1 MKKLSKLLSK
11 KFNELHLLMEQT
23 ESKDTLK
30 VIADGLEDLQ
40 DLYNAEEF
48 FNERDFVAPDGSLFR
63 PDRLVK
69 IQDKWVLMDYK
80 TGEPKKKYENQ
91 LNNYAKFLTDLG
103 MPVSKKLLIFLDQ
116 EEGVVEIE
124 QRIIK
129 IPKLI
134 LNLKFKEPRVFL
146 NFEELQKILN
156 ETLG

>member
-1 MKKLSKLLSK
+1 MLSV
-11 KFNELHLLMEQT
+11 ELHKLFQH
-23 ESKDTLK
+23 K
-30 VIADGLEDLQ
+30 DLQ

-124 QRIIK
+124 
-129 IPKLI
+129 
-134 LNLKFKEPRVFL
+134 
-146 NFEELQKILN
+146 
-156 ETLG
+156 